1 MLQGLRRTRPKTPG
15 RCPDHRLHEIGQT
28 RMKTLGIFRHAKSDW
43 NDARLRD
50 FDRPLNKRG
59 RIGAGVMGKHIRDYG
74 REHAVG
80 WKCVLASPA
89 VRVTQTIELAA
100 EAAGETPPITWDRRI
115 YLANS
120 ATLMDVLREQD
131 EHGAPHSIMLVGH
144 NPGLEDLI
152 FDLVPDDGSSP
163 LRDVVE
169 DKLPTAAYAV
179 LRLDIDTWSALHE
192 NCARLVHLIRP
203 RDLDPSLGPDLTA

>member
-1 MLQGLRRTRPKTPG
+1 
-15 RCPDHRLHEIGQT
+15 
-28 RMKTLGIFRHAKSDW
+28 MKTLGIFRHAKSDW

-59 RIGAGVMGKHIRDYG
+59 RKGAAVMGKHIRDQ
-74 REHAVG
+74 AVG
-80 WKCVLASPA
+80 WQRVLASPA
-89 VRVTQTIELAA
+89 VRVTQTLELAC

-120 ATLMDVLREQD
+120 ATLMDVLRDQD
-131 EHGAPHSIMLVGH
+131 GDPVSIILVGH

-163 LRDVVE
+163 LRDIVE
-169 DKLPTAAYAV
+169 EKFPTAAYAV
-179 LRLDIDTWSALHE
+179 LELDIDRWADIAE
-192 NCARLVHLIRP
+192 NCGKLIHLVRP
-203 RDLDPSLGPDLTA
+203 RDLDPTLGPNAPD